1 MKLVPILATATAITV
16 GSVAFTMGDPLMG
29 ILIMLCPLVGW
40 LIAIALH
47 VRNGNQKADT
57 EFAARL
63 KQHEE
68 EYEKMKE
75 AHRVRAQAEYERATR
90 NRIPTPSA
98 AQQQQAHID
107 RQRALYE
114 QHLQQRQQ
122 SVYNGYGFLDPRSTY
137 GQQQSQNNVLSDTV
151 NALALYSLM
160 SDSQSRNQPEPQRWT
175 PVASEPAPQVT
186 STSWSSG
193 SSDTS
198 SSSSSSYS
206 SDTSSDSFGGSD
218 TSSDSF

>member
-1 MKLVPILATATAITV
+1 MTLIALLGTLAAMSIGATAV
-16 GSVAFTMGDPLMG
+16 VMGDPLVGM
-29 ILIMLCPLVGW
+29 LIFLLPIGYWLVV
-40 LIAIALH
+40 LIRGQRAK
-47 VRNGNQKADT
+47 QDKAW
-57 EFAARL
+57 AARL

-98 AQQQQAHID
+98 AQQQQAHRAFAQWD
-107 RQRALYE
+107 HARAAQR
-114 QHLQQRQQ
+114 Q

-137 GQQQSQNNVLSDTV
+137 AAQQSQNNILSDTA
-151 NALALYSLM
+151 NALALYNLM
-160 SDSQSRNQPEPQRWT
+160 SDSQSRNQPEPQRW
-175 PVASEPAPQVT
+175 PAPTPERVT
-186 STSWSSG
+186 EVPSAGWSSN
-193 SSDTS
+193 DTTS
-198 SSSSSSYS
+198 SSSSSS